1 MSDLFESKGKQ
12 LTRQPLADRMRPRS
26 LEEFAGQ
33 AHIIGEGK
41 LLRRAIEVDQL
52 SSLIFYGPPGTGKT
66 TLARIIAQTTSS
78 HFESLNAVLS
88 GVKDIREA
96 IQKADDLKKYHQK
109 TTILFIDEVH
119 RFNKSQQDALLPHV
133 ESGLVILIGAT
144 TENPYFEVNKA
155 LVSRSRVFELHSLE
169 DADLNKIIDQALS
182 HPERGFGSMDIEID
196 DEARRHLISTCN
208 GDARSL
214 LNALELAV
222 LSSAKSDAKIQ
233 INLELAEDSIQKRA
247 VMYDKDGDAHYDIIS
262 AFIKSMRGSDPD
274 AALYWMAR
282 MLYAGEDPRFIFRRI
297 AIFASEDVGL
307 ADPSAITTV
316 MACHQAYEFVGM
328 PEGRYFLSQACLYCS
343 LAAKSNSTKAIFEAL
358 DDVANKRSGD
368 VPNHLKDGSRDGEE
382 LGHGKDYRY
391 PHNFPGAYI
400 EQQYLPD
407 ELVDRKFYKAS
418 PRGAEKLLNDYLTQ
432 LKEKVKVSKSR

>member
-1 MSDLFESKGKQ
+1 MSDLFESKSKSNS
-12 LTRQPLADRMRPRS
+12 RQPLADRMRPRS

-33 AHIIGEGK
+33 EHIIGEGK
-41 LLRRAIEVDQL
+41 LLRRAIEADQL

-66 TLARIIAQTTSS
+66 TLARIIAQTTKS

-155 LVSRSRVFELHSLE
+155 LVSRSRVFELHSL
-169 DADLNKIIDQALS
+169 DDSDLNKIIDQALG
-182 HPERGFGSMDIEID
+182 HEERGFGSLGVEIN
-196 DEARRHLISTCN
+196 DEARQHLISTCN

-222 LSSAKSDAKIQ
+222 LSTKKDGERLVIDLSI
-233 INLELAEDSIQKRA
+233 AEDSIQKRA

-282 MLYAGEDPRFIFRRI
+282 MIYAGEDPRFIFRRI

-307 ADPSAITTV
+307 ADPSAIVTV

-343 LAAKSNSTKAIFEAL
+343 LAPKSNSTKAVFGAL
-358 DDVANKRSGD
+358 DDVANKKSGE
-368 VPNHLKDGSRDGEE
+368 VPIHLKDGNRDGEE
-382 LGHGKDYRY
+382 LGHGKGYLY
-391 PHNFPGAYI
+391 PHNFPGAYVD
-400 EQQYLPD
+400 QQYLPD
-407 ELVDRKFYKAS
+407 ELIDRKYYTSS
-418 PRGAEKLLNDYLTQ
+418 PRGAEKLLNDYLSQ
-432 LKEKVKVSKSR
+432 LKDRAKS